1 MNKKPLISDLGEN
14 RIIKIIEKLILQ
26 KTGKPLVL
34 DDAFF
39 FDLNNQSMGKSLVL
53 NSDMLVADT
62 DAPKEMSY
70 YQIGRKSVIMNVSDL
85 IVKGVKPRGIIIS
98 LGLPNDLSTDNF
110 TEMINGIIECSVS
123 FDLDYI
129 GGDINETEEFIINP
143 TVFGFENVSKIIY
156 RQGINPGDVIAINS
170 KFGLTGVGF
179 DILLKKKE
187 DLTNFSTYKRS
198 IMSIL
203 EPTISVIEAFTLAE
217 NELATASIDSS
228 DGLSKSLRDLTSSN
242 QNIGF
247 EIDFNKKL
255 IDQEAVKYSKEFQF
269 SLENL
274 VFNGGE
280 EFIHIFCI
288 KPQDFSKAA
297 NLIQER
303 NGTLFK
309 V

>member
-1 MNKKPLISDLGEN
+1 MSKKPLISDLGEN
-14 RIIKIIEKLILQ
+14 RIIKIIENLILQ
-26 KTGKPLVL
+26 KTGKQLVL

-39 FDLNNQSMGKSLVL
+39 FDPNNHSMGKSLVL

-98 LGLPNDLSTDNF
+98 LGLPNELSTDNF

-143 TVFGFENVSKIIY
+143 TVFGFENASKIIY

-203 EPTISVIEAFTLAE
+203 
-217 NELATASIDSS
+217 
-228 DGLSKSLRDLTSSN
+228 
-242 QNIGF
+242 
-247 EIDFNKKL
+247 
-255 IDQEAVKYSKEFQF
+255 
-269 SLENL
+269 
-274 VFNGGE
+274 
-280 EFIHIFCI
+280 
-288 KPQDFSKAA
+288 
-297 NLIQER
+297 
-303 NGTLFK
+303 
-309 V
+309 